1 MRQHTP
7 VLTDDPGWHGKQLQ
21 EAFAARGYEAVFM
34 SLRDGHFA
42 LQPGNSGVGL
52 PGFESALPPGVF
64 VRGVAGGTLQQVIM
78 RLDILHA
85 LKMLGVVVYNE
96 GRAIERTVDKAMT
109 SFLLHMHGIATPATW
124 VCESREHAQN
134 ILLRETMAGRHLVL
148 KPLFGSQG
156 VGVRRLGPGMPLP
169 VPMQEHVDG
178 VYYLQGYVD
187 SGEGVW
193 HDYRVF
199 VVQHKV
205 CAAMIRH
212 GNQWINNVAQGGR
225 CEYLEPDSDIA
236 ELALAA
242 ARAVDIDY
250 CGVDIIRDRM
260 GTLYVLEVNSI
271 PAWRGLQR
279 VTGLNIAQLLVDDFL
294 SKLDAH
300 HNVSL
305 AV

>member
-1 MRQHTP
+1 
-7 VLTDDPGWHGKQLQ
+7 
-21 EAFAARGYEAVFM
+21 M
-34 SLRDGHFA
+34 SLRDGCFA
-42 LQPGNSGVGL
+42 LQPDNAGVAL
-52 PGFESALPPGVF
+52 PGFENTLPPGVF

-85 LKMLGVVVYNE
+85 LKMLGVLVYND
-96 GRAIERTVDKAMT
+96 GRTIERTVDKAMT
-109 SFLLHMHGIATPATW
+109 SFLLHLNHLPTPTTW
-124 VCESREHAQN
+124 VCESRQQAQVV
-134 ILLRETMAGRHLVL
+134 LSREIMSGRHLVL

-156 VGVRRLGPGMPLP
+156 VGVRRLEPGMRLP

-178 VYYLQGYVD
+178 VYYLQSYVD
-187 SGEGVW
+187 SGEGAW

-199 VVQHKV
+199 IIRNKV

-225 CEYLEPDSDIA
+225 CEHFEPPGDIA

-260 GTLYVLEVNSI
+260 GKLYVLEVNSI
-271 PAWRGLQR
+271 PAWRGLQK
-279 VTGLNIAQLLVDDFL
+279 VTDLNIAQLLVDDFL

-300 HNVSL
+300 RNVSV

>member
-1 MRQHTP
+1 MMQRIP
-7 VLTDDPGWHGKQLQ
+7 VFTDDPGWHGKQLQ
-21 EAFAARGYEAVFM
+21 EAFALRGYEAVFM

-42 LQPGNSGVGL
+42 LQPGNSGVEL
-52 PGFESALPPGVF
+52 PGFDGALTPGVF
-64 VRGVAGGTLQQVIM
+64 VRGVSGGTLQQVIM

-85 LKMLGVVVYNE
+85 LKMLGVVVYND

-109 SFLLHMHGIATPATW
+109 SFLLHLNDVPTPSTW
-124 VCESREHAQN
+124 VCESRQHAQGV
-134 ILLRETMAGRHLVL
+134 LLRETMAGRHLVL

-187 SGEGVW
+187 SGEGAW

-199 VVQHKV
+199 VVNNAV
-205 CAAMIRH
+205 CAAMIRR

-225 CEYLEPDSDIA
+225 CERLEPDQDIA

-250 CGVDIIRDRM
+250 CGVDIIRDRS
-260 GTLYVLEVNSI
+260 GKLFVLEVNSI
-271 PAWRGLQR
+271 PAWRGLQK
-279 VTGLNIAQLLVDDFL
+279 VAGVDIAQVLVDDFVAKL
-294 SKLDAH
+294 SRARSIP
-300 HNVSL
+300 V